1 MSKCII
7 GMRYRNIASFS
18 VLRQYF
24 IIRLAADTVLIL
36 PIVVYFKLR
45 SATYTY
51 NYIIVIITLV
61 ISELVIMLK
70 NSKNL
75 YQKSIVE
82 TIEGLS
88 PSQEVD
94 FISHFNSRSRS
105 FVAYVNT
112 WKAAKYITRQKTY
125 VPE

>member
-1 MSKCII
+1 MS
-7 GMRYRNIASFS
+7 YRNIASFS

-36 PIVVYFKLR
+36 PIVVYYKLR

-70 NSKNL
+70 NTKNL
-75 YQKSIVE
+75 YKKSIVE
-82 TIEGLS
+82 IIEGLQDG
-88 PSQEVD
+88 QELD

-112 WKAAKYITRQKTY
+112 WRAA
-125 VPE
+125 